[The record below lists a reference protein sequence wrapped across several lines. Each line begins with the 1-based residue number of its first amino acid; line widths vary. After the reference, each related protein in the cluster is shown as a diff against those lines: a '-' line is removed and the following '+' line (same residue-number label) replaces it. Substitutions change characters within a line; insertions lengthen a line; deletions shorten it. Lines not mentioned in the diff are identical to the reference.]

1 MSSNRFI
8 RILITPIF
16 LALCFEQD
24 TSGLLVA
31 LPGLHVEGFTLVR
44 FLAFVIALLERVA
57 VVDPLLEDV
66 LAEVFAG
73 VLAAPFG
80 FARERSSCQMEF
92 LK

>member
-8 RILITPIF
+8 RILIAPIL

-31 LPGLHVEGFTLVR
+31 LPGLHVEGFALVR
-44 FLAFVIALLERVA
+44 FFALVIALLERVA

-66 LAEVFAG
+66 LAEILAG
-73 VLAAPFG
+73 VFAAPFG
-80 FARERSSCQMEF
+80 FTSERTTC
-92 LK
+92 